1 MTDKRIQVLEM
12 LEQQEEVIK
21 PVHDILSNP
30 EVQEHIESGR
40 CVGGEGVGVCGGVW
54 VWVCVC
60 IVWMSVWV
68 GMDRCVCED
77 QNTCRYTV
85 WTFPADKIQLSLRHS
100 WLRTG

>member
-40 CVGGEGVGVCGGVW
+40 CV
-54 VWVCVC
+54 VCVC
-60 IVWMSVWV
+60 VFV
-68 GMDRCVCED
+68 CVCV
-77 QNTCRYTV
+77 CVCVCLCVCVSVCLCVCVRV
-85 WTFPADKIQLSLRHS
+85 
-100 WLRTG
+100 